1 MFETQLMI
9 QQGISKLSELSLNNK
24 APKKGWEEA
33 QGLAHAHFCSAQSSK
48 GLGILIFLTLRW

>member
-1 MFETQLMI
+1 MI

>member
-33 QGLAHAHFCSAQSSK
+33 QGLVHAHFCSA
-48 GLGILIFLTLRW
+48 